1 MGVLLETKG
10 LTKAFGG
17 LVAVNSVDLKVER
30 GEVTSIIG
38 PNGAGKTTL
47 FNLLSG
53 ALSCDKG
60 NIIFK
65 EENITNLTSSSICR
79 KGIGR
84 SFQITSIFPKFTVF
98 RNLQL
103 AMLTQSRK
111 NLNFFSLAENLP
123 KKKTLQILSELGL
136 IDQANSL
143 GGFLSHGD
151 QKRLDIALALASEP
165 ELLLLDEPTA
175 GLNPRESKEIM
186 DLIYKVKHSR
196 GMTVLF
202 IEHDMSVVFSVSE
215 KIRVMHLGRLIAEGE
230 PDEIKNNSDVKR
242 IYLGE

>member
-1 MGVLLETKG
+1 MDILLEAKG

-17 LVAVNSVDLKVER
+17 LLAVNSLDLKVEQ
-30 GEVTSIIG
+30 GEVTSLIG

-53 ALSCDKG
+53 AVSCDKG

-65 EENITNLTSSSICR
+65 GEDITNLTSSSICQ

-84 SFQITSIFPKFTVF
+84 SFQITNIFPKFTVF
-98 RNLQL
+98 KNLQL
-103 AMLTQSRK
+103 AVLTRRRK
-111 NLNFFSLAENLP
+111 NLDFFSLAENLP
-123 KKKTLQILSELGL
+123 KEETLDILSELKL

-143 GGFLSHGD
+143 AGFLSHGD

-175 GLNPRESKEIM
+175 GLNPQESKEIM
-186 DLIYKVKHSR
+186 GLIYEIKNSR

-202 IEHDMSVVFSVSE
+202 IEHDMTVVFSISE
-215 KIRVMHLGRLIAEGE
+215 KIRVMHLGRLIAEGK
-230 PDEIKNNSDVKR
+230 PDQIKDNNEVKK